1 MQAANAGLAED
12 GRIVLRIG
20 INLGNVM
27 VEGNDLYGD
36 GVNMPA
42 PLGAFVNYIKSLP
55 SHR

>member
-1 MQAANAGLAED
+1 MQAADAGLAED

-20 INLGNVM
+20 IDLSDVM